1 MDNYGDFF
9 RLIRFS
15 FISDFNNERKK
26 KNRVYYIKIIFN
38 TFQVKYSLYILENYH
53 DDNEF

>member
-26 KNRVYYIKIIFN
+26 KKIEFI
-38 TFQVKYSLYILENYH
+38 ILKLFLTHSKLNIHCIY
-53 DDNEF
+53 

>member
-26 KNRVYYIKIIFN
+26 KKIEFI
-38 TFQVKYSLYILENYH
+38 ILKLFLIHSKLNIHCIY
-53 DDNEF
+53 